1 MRLRAHGAIYVWSR
15 LQASVLFCTICVVAK
30 QRSVWRQTMDVL
42 RDRVHGVQMRWQR
55 KFVGKEGA
63 DN

>member
-1 MRLRAHGAIYVWSR
+1 MRLRAHDAIYVWSR
-15 LQASVLFCTICVVAK
+15 LQASVLFCTICVAVM
-30 QRSVWRQTMDVL
+30 QLSGWRHTKNVM
-42 RDRVHGVQMRWQR
+42 RYRVHGVQMRWQR